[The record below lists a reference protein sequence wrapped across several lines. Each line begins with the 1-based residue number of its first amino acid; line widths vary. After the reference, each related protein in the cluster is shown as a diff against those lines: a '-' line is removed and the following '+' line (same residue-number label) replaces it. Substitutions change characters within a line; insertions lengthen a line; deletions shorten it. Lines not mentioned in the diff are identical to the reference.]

1 MTDMMGEFEI
11 SSSIPVMRMFDEA
24 ATPAF
29 FVDYLGF
36 EFQWEHRFHKTA
48 ESPLYLQFR
57 LGAEGHI

>member
-1 MTDMMGEFEI
+1 MTDMMGEFDI
-11 SSSIPVMRMFDEA
+11 SSSIPVMRMFDEPA
-24 ATPAF
+24 SPAF